1 MALPMAA
8 TKLTPTPTPT
18 RQRQSLEPTPFIPS
32 SSPLSE
38 KSYCSGSGSPT
49 RVVHTDSTKRYT
61 FTPQRVKSLPRAWE
75 RRPATPYV
83 PRNDAQKIWKRMPLG
98 EVMTN
103 FGDHWQ
109 QKGGAKGANTNGR
122 SVKRLRV
129 GSRQD
134 QDEEEDKENIIE
146 YVPSKWDDAAAVGS
160 PKRKGVSVGFVAVNA
175 NAATLKPEKREPSGG
190 SETDDGGVQEEDAA
204 TSPPD
209 SIVTVRQATK
219 EEVCSPNT
227 VEGSDLETEVA
238 ERSQDVSGS
247 VKMPG
252 QGEEKD
258 QAFTLESDPEPSPS
272 DATPSEALLESAL
285 QQANT
290 NPPEH
295 EAGPASSTRQ
305 STNQSTTIPAD
316 QDDTAYLHDF
326 LSRAR
331 AQKAAKQQ
339 QVMPQVRETAAA
351 PVDGIETTIATATSP
366 ESPPAACHIEDVSVG
381 ESTSTS
387 ATAVSL
393 SQDETPAP
401 TPSLEQPDQEQTDTM
416 MTSPRRSSRLITRI
430 PLPRP
435 QKSLAILPS
444 NIALKRLN
452 GTEFIA
458 MQRETQSLALTTRA
472 NTKRNKGDAVGV
484 QHKLVQLAAEERAGN
499 GYGNGQVPTTE
510 VPAKKVSKRK
520 KKAKV
525 VSWDSTLARYEDGEE
540 VVVVSPDGEEAE
552 PAEQEDEDETTPVRA
567 EAERDGKEND
577 NGQGREREKNGNEN
591 ENQNGQVEAPKELEE
606 KNQVRKV
613 RRLRKLNVG
622 NVNGTPAP
630 KRRISL
636 GIPVPVGSSS
646 SSSSTAERRED
657 KENVDPSASEG
668 GRQSSGV
675 EKRMQTR
682 TRTSTSTR
690 RA

>member
-103 FGDHWQ
+103 FGEHWQ

-160 PKRKGVSVGFVAVNA
+160 PKRKSVGVGFVAVNA

-190 SETDDGGVQEEDAA
+190 SETDDGGVQEEDAG

-209 SIVTVRQATK
+209 SIVTVRQATE
-219 EEVCSPNT
+219 EEVCSPNRA
-227 VEGSDLETEVA
+227 EGSDLETEVA

-258 QAFTLESDPEPSPS
+258 QTFTLESDPEPSSS
-272 DATPSEALLESAL
+272 DATASEALLESAL

-295 EAGPASSTRQ
+295 EAGPASSTPQ
-305 STNQSTTIPAD
+305 PTNQSTAIPAD

-339 QVMPQVRETAAA
+339 QTTSQEHETAAA
-351 PVDGIETTIATATSP
+351 PMDGIETTIATATSP
-366 ESPPAACHIEDVSVG
+366 ESSAACHIEDVSVG

-499 GYGNGQVPTTE
+499 GYGQGFTTE
-510 VPAKKVSKRK
+510 VPAKKGSKRK
-520 KKAKV
+520 KKSKV

-552 PAEQEDEDETTPVRA
+552 PVEQEDEDERTPGQT

-577 NGQGREREKNGNEN
+577 DEQGREREKHEN
-591 ENQNGQVEAPKELEE
+591 ENQNGEKVPKELEE

-636 GIPVPVGSSS
+636 GIPVPVSSSS

-668 GRQSSGV
+668 GRQISGV

-682 TRTSTSTR
+682 TRTSTSTSTR

>member
-1 MALPMAA
+1 MALPMPA
-8 TKLTPTPTPT
+8 TKLTPTPA

-32 SSPLSE
+32 SSPLTE
-38 KSYCSGSGSPT
+38 KSYCSGGGSPAH
-49 RVVHTDSTKRYT
+49 VVHTDSTKRYT

-103 FGDHWQ
+103 FGEQWQ
-109 QKGGAKGANTNGR
+109 QKVAGAGGANTNTNGR

-129 GSRQD
+129 GGRQD
-134 QDEEEDKENIIE
+134 QNDQEEDDKENMIE

-160 PKRKGVSVGFVAVNA
+160 PKRKSVGVGFVAVNA
-175 NAATLKPEKREPSGG
+175 NAATLKPG
-190 SETDDGGVQEEDAA
+190 SECAGGVQEGGFA
-204 TSPPD
+204 TPSPPD
-209 SIVTVRQATK
+209 GIVTVRQATE

-227 VEGSDLETEVA
+227 VEGSELETEVA
-238 ERSQDVSGS
+238 ERSQDVSDG

-258 QAFTLESDPEPSPS
+258 QTFTLESDPEPSPS
-272 DATPSEALLESAL
+272 GATPSEALLESAL
-285 QQANT
+285 QPANP

-305 STNQSTTIPAD
+305 SNNQLATITIPAD

-339 QVMPQVRETAAA
+339 QAIPQEQEVAAA
-351 PVDGIETTIATATSP
+351 PMDGIETTIATATSP
-366 ESPPAACHIEDVSVG
+366 ESPPAACHIEDVSVS

-387 ATAVSL
+387 ARAVSL
-393 SQDETPAP
+393 SQDEPRTS
-401 TPSLEQPDQEQTDTM
+401 TPSLEQPDQEQTDTT

-458 MQRETQSLALTTRA
+458 MQRETQSLALTTRT

-484 QHKLVQLAAEERAGN
+484 QHKLVQLSAEEKAGN
-499 GYGNGQVPTTE
+499 GYGNGQGPTTE
-510 VPAKKVSKRK
+510 VPAKKGSKRK

-525 VSWDSTLARYEDGEE
+525 VSWDSTLARYEGGEE
-540 VVVVSPDGEEAE
+540 AVRVVSPDGEEVEAE
-552 PAEQEDEDETTPVRA
+552 PAEQEDEDATTPV

-577 NGQGREREKNGNEN
+577 DGQEREREKNGNEN
-591 ENQNGQVEAPKELEE
+591 QNGEKVPRELEE

-636 GIPVPVGSSS
+636 GIPVPVGSTS
-646 SSSSTAERRED
+646 SSSSTAEQRED
-657 KENVDPSASEG
+657 KEYVNPSASEG
-668 GRQSSGV
+668 GRQSSGG
-675 EKRMQTR
+675 EQRMRTR
-682 TRTSTSTR
+682 TQTSTSTR

>member
-1 MALPMAA
+1 
-8 TKLTPTPTPT
+8 
-18 RQRQSLEPTPFIPS
+18 
-32 SSPLSE
+32 
-38 KSYCSGSGSPT
+38 
-49 RVVHTDSTKRYT
+49 
-61 FTPQRVKSLPRAWE
+61 
-75 RRPATPYV
+75 
-83 PRNDAQKIWKRMPLG
+83 MPLG

-103 FGDHWQ
+103 FGEHWQ
-109 QKGGAKGANTNGR
+109 HKGAGARGANTNGR

-129 GSRQD
+129 GDRQD
-134 QDEEEDKENIIE
+134 QNDQEEEDKENIIE
-146 YVPSKWDDAAAVGS
+146 YVSSKWDDAAAVGS
-160 PKRKGVSVGFVAVNA
+160 PKRKSVGVGFVAVNA
-175 NAATLKPEKREPSGG
+175 NAAMLKPEKREPSGG

-209 SIVTVRQATK
+209 SIVTVRQATE

-258 QAFTLESDPEPSPS
+258 QAFTLESDPEPSSS
-272 DATPSEALLESAL
+272 DATASEVLLESAL
-285 QQANT
+285 QPANT
-290 NPPEH
+290 NPPEN

-305 STNQSTTIPAD
+305 STNHSTTIPAD

-339 QVMPQVRETAAA
+339 QTTSQEQETAAA
-351 PVDGIETTIATATSP
+351 PMDRIETTIAMATSP
-366 ESPPAACHIEDVSVG
+366 ETPPAACHIEDGSVG
-381 ESTSTS
+381 EFTSTS

-393 SQDETPAP
+393 SQDETPTP
-401 TPSLEQPDQEQTDTM
+401 TPSPEQPDQEQTDTI

-499 GYGNGQVPTTE
+499 GYGNGQGPTTE
-510 VPAKKVSKRK
+510 VPAKKGSKRK
-520 KKAKV
+520 KNAKV

-540 VVVVSPDGEEAE
+540 VVRVVSPDGDEVEAE
-552 PAEQEDEDETTPVRA
+552 PAEQEDEDKTTPV
-567 EAERDGKEND
+567 EAERHGKENEHD
-577 NGQGREREKNGNEN
+577 GEEREKNAN
-591 ENQNGQVEAPKELEE
+591 ENQNQNQNQNGEKVSNELEE

-630 KRRISL
+630 KKRISL

-646 SSSSTAERRED
+646 SSSSMAERRED
-657 KENVDPSASEG
+657 KENVDASA
-668 GRQSSGV
+668 GRQSSGG

-682 TRTSTSTR
+682 TRTSTR